1 MLRSIALVAAAIGGA
16 GSVTFLLQAGHRNR
30 ELVLLVTLFS
40 IWVLSPFA
48 LLAWA
53 ILKSERF
60 TETVRSTLYGA
71 TIGLAV
77 ASLAIYS
84 RLIDVK
90 PAGSP
95 NTYLF
100 VAVPPASWAFIAV
113 VMSIAF
119 LKSRNNGLPT
129 E

>member
-1 MLRSIALVAAAIGGA
+1 MARTTALIAAAVGGA
-16 GSVTFLLQAGHRNR
+16 GSVNFLLQAGSRNS
-30 ELVLLVTLFS
+30 ELILLMVGFS
-40 IWVLSPFA
+40 IWVLSPFIV
-48 LLAWA
+48 LAWG

-60 TETVRSTLYGA
+60 TEKVQSALYGL
-71 TIGLAV
+71 TIVLAL

-95 NTYLF
+95 NTFLF

-113 VMSIAF
+113 IMSIAW
-119 LKSRNNGLPT
+119 LTSRQRQ
-129 E
+129 

>member
-1 MLRSIALVAAAIGGA
+1 MARTTALIAAAVGGA
-16 GSVTFLLQAGHRNR
+16 GSVNFLLQAGSRNG
-30 ELVLLVTLFS
+30 ELILLMVGFS
-40 IWVLSPFA
+40 IWVLSPFIV
-48 LLAWA
+48 LAWG

-60 TETVRSTLYGA
+60 TEKVQSALYGL
-71 TIGLAV
+71 TIVLAL

-95 NTYLF
+95 NTFLF

-113 VMSIAF
+113 IMSIAW
-119 LKSRNNGLPT
+119 LTSRQRQ
-129 E
+129 